1 MLSKIGPTA
10 DIPPLVCGKMTIC
23 NGILPPESLPFPTMP
38 LPALIFDLDGTLV
51 DTAPDL
57 LNALNAVLVEEG
69 RRPADIGDLRHLVGH
84 GARLMLGEAF
94 ARTGTRPTPER
105 VEALIDRFIVHY
117 RDRLV
122 DESRP
127 YPGVEDTLAALKR
140 DGARMAVLTNKP
152 EEMAVPLLR
161 ALDLTQY
168 FEAIHGAG
176 RYSYMKPD
184 PRVLHHVLDE
194 LGGDRGHAV
203 MIGDSPTDVATA
215 RAGGIPVIVLSYG
228 YSPTP
233 PHELGADALIDGFSQ
248 IPTTVA
254 RLNIDAS

>member
-1 MLSKIGPTA
+1 
-10 DIPPLVCGKMTIC
+10 
-23 NGILPPESLPFPTMP
+23 MP

-69 RRPADIGDLRHLVGH
+69 RRPADIDDLRRLIGH

-94 ARTGTRPTPER
+94 ALSGERPAPER
-105 VEALIDRFIVHY
+105 VEALIDRFIGHY
-117 RDRLV
+117 RDHLM

-127 YPGVEDTLAALKR
+127 YSGVVETLKTLKR

-184 PRVLHHVLDE
+184 PRVMHHVLDE
-194 LGGDRGHAV
+194 LGADHGHAV
-203 MIGDSPTDVATA
+203 MIGDSATDVATA
-215 RAGGIPVIVLSYG
+215 RAVGIPVIVLSYG
-228 YSPTP
+228 YTPTP
-233 PHELGADALIDGFSQ
+233 PHELGADAVIDDFANLPATIRAIAAQ
-248 IPTTVA
+248 A
-254 RLNIDAS
+254 

>member
-1 MLSKIGPTA
+1 
-10 DIPPLVCGKMTIC
+10 MTIC

-57 LNALNAVLVEEG
+57 LNALNAVLVEAG
-69 RRPADIGDLRHLVGH
+69 RRPVDHADLHHLIGH
-84 GARLMLGEAF
+84 GARLMMGEAF
-94 ARTGTRPTPER
+94 ARTGARPAPER
-105 VEALIDRFIVHY
+105 IEALIDRFIAHY
-117 RDRLV
+117 REHLS

-127 YPGVEDTLAALKR
+127 YPDVVETLAALKR
-140 DGARMAVLTNKP
+140 DGARMGVLTNKP

-184 PRVLHHVLDE
+184 PRVLRHVLDE
-194 LGGDRGHAV
+194 LGADHGHAV
-203 MIGDSPTDVATA
+203 MIGDSATDVATA
-215 RAGGIPVIVLSYG
+215 RSVGIPVIVLSYG
-228 YSPTP
+228 YTPTP
-233 PHELGADALIDGFSQ
+233 PHELGADA
-248 IPTTVA
+248 V
-254 RLNIDAS
+254 IDAFAKLPATLREIA